1 MNTITLHLLKIALN
15 GLMRLGPNSTRNST
29 IDSLIIKKTSQTKST
44 LSNDWQLRE
53 LYSETSKLTHRYYY
67 RQGPSPQAPVFLL
80 LHGLFLDGRC
90 FEKMHSLSQRF
101 QLIAYD
107 LPESSPIYRGDMN
120 DFKFLIDDFLDT
132 LKIDKVYLCGVSFG
146 GGIALRYAAS
156 HARRVEALV
165 LVSTFIMNITSDD
178 RKKSR
183 VLAKTLLTQSDN
195 KLQWL
200 VNGIIKVSFAGI
212 SRDKKLIRHLLH
224 LKHIDW
230 YKQVV
235 KSITTCEGSE
245 DALQVKCPVLVL
257 IGDNDRTVRESRA
270 RLIPTLIPNAELQII
285 KNGTHSM
292 MYLQGGLIA
301 DRIGQFCS
309 RLDTKNVA
317 SFSKQAQ
324 CS

>member
-1 MNTITLHLLKIALN
+1 MNTVTLHLLKLALN
-15 GLMRLGPNSTRNST
+15 GLMRLGPNSKRSNT
-29 IDSLIIKKTSQTKST
+29 IDSLIINKTAHTKST
-44 LSNDWQLRE
+44 LSGDWQLRE

-67 RQGPSPQAPVFLL
+67 HHGPTPQAPVFLL

-132 LKIDKVYLCGVSFG
+132 LKIDKIYLCGVSFG

-156 HARRVEALV
+156 HARRVEILV

-178 RKKSR
+178 RNKSR
-183 VLAKTLLTQSDN
+183 ELAKTLLVHSDS

-200 VNGIIKVSFAGI
+200 VKGVIKVSFTGNN
-212 SRDKKLIRHLLH
+212 REKKLLTHLLH

-257 IGDNDRTVRESRA
+257 IGDNDRTVTESRA
-270 RLIPTLIPNAELQII
+270 RLIPSLIPNAELQII

-292 MYLQGGLIA
+292 MYLQGSLIA
-301 DRIGQFCS
+301 DRIGRFCS
-309 RLDTKNVA
+309 RFDTTNVA
-317 SFSKQAQ
+317 SFLKQA
-324 CS
+324 